1 MTDQLRLIGHGIT
14 PHMTDIRVGFMG
26 LGRMGSLMAANV
38 SRAGFPI
45 TVYNRTRGVAE
56 QFAATHGGFAA
67 TNPRELAEVSDVI
80 VSMLADG
87 EALIDTYTSDD
98 GVLQGLRAGS
108 LAIDLGTSGPVAVNR
123 VREMVEQIG
132 SNLIDAP
139 VSGSTPAAEAGKL
152 LIMVGGNQD
161 LYERAR
167 PILAAMGEPVLVGP
181 AGAASTLKLTVN
193 SILYGLNQ
201 ALAEGVILAEA
212 AGVPPEVSLDI
223 IAKSAAGA
231 PLVTYRKP
239 QYLDPDGSPVL
250 FTLDLAQKDIHLA
263 LEQAAATGRPMPQLE
278 RTMEI
283 VEGLVAGGDGQ
294 RDMGFVVE
302 AARRLRRP
310 SST

>member
-1 MTDQLRLIGHGIT
+1 MTMQDE
-14 PHMTDIRVGFMG
+14 MTSVRVGFIG

-38 SRAGFPI
+38 ARAGFPI
-45 TVYNRTRGVAE
+45 TVYNRTRVVAE
-56 QFAATHGGFAA
+56 KFAATHGGFAA
-67 TNPRELAEVSDVI
+67 TSPGELAEVSDVI
-80 VSMLADG
+80 VSMLSDG
-87 EALIDTYTSDD
+87 AALIDTYASDD
-98 GVLQGLRAGS
+98 GVLAGLRPGS
-108 LAIDLGTSGPVAVNR
+108 LAIDMGTSGPVAVNR
-123 VREMVEQIG
+123 MREMVEQVG

-167 PILAAMGEPVLVGP
+167 PILSAMGEPVLVGQ
-181 AGAASTLKLTVN
+181 AGSAATLKLTVN

-212 AGVPPEVSLDI
+212 AGVSPEVSFDI
-223 IAKSAAGA
+223 IARSAAGA

-239 QYLDPDGSPVL
+239 QYLDPDAAPVL
-250 FTLDLAQKDIHLA
+250 FTLELALKDIHLA
-263 LEQAAATGRPMPQLE
+263 LEQAAATGTPMAQLE

-283 VEGLVAGGDGQ
+283 VEDLVAGGDGQ

-302 AARRLRRP
+302 AARRLRRS
-310 SST
+310 SSTR